1 MDILAAV
8 GAGQSPADAHT
19 HLHAPGRVCKHARRS
34 AAASPCASLGF
45 RAPLHSASSLGLIAR
60 ADDLRSSHSD
70 RFAPVPHRSFVSQP
84 AATPLAVKPERREQ
98 RGEALP
104 IICDLGATPSSGKEN
119 GDAFHRLS
127 ALQVGKDSSPNTAA
141 AEATAIAGIAALTQ
155 LSRQERRAAA
165 EESGGEEFGGRCDS
179 ESDASSQY
187 PTISECSAEE
197 ECAAGALM
205 ALISNFGGQRNRNRK
220 RPRSLDIDPSAS
232 PTSKPKKGRGG
243 DSASARRCSLTTA
256 SPRSGGRRKGSTS
269 ASSTAADSAKSLKAA
284 SSRRGSASSRR
295 SGGRAGGGGGK
306 DEAMQGRDGSGAGGG
321 RLGVSSAAA
330 SLVGNGSLG
339 SRADVAMAAIPNSG
353 RNRKPCNCKNSKCL
367 KLYCECFAAGVYCE
381 GACKFFLNACHR
393 FFFDTGF
400 L

>member
-1 MDILAAV
+1 MICVLHTRTTAKCC
-8 GAGQSPADAHT
+8 PA
-19 HLHAPGRVCKHARRS
+19 RC
-34 AAASPCASLGF
+34 
-45 RAPLHSASSLGLIAR
+45 
-60 ADDLRSSHSD
+60 
-70 RFAPVPHRSFVSQP
+70 APVPHRSFVSQP

-141 AEATAIAGIAALTQ
+141 AEATAIAGITALTQ

-165 EESGGEEFGGRCDS
+165 EDSGGEEFGGRGDS
-179 ESDASSQY
+179 ESDASSQH

-256 SPRSGGRRKGSTS
+256 SPRSGGRRKGSSS

-381 GACKFFLNACHR
+381 GARKFF
-393 FFFDTGF
+393 
-400 L
+400 

>member
-1 MDILAAV
+1 MICVLHTRTTAKCC
-8 GAGQSPADAHT
+8 PA
-19 HLHAPGRVCKHARRS
+19 RC
-34 AAASPCASLGF
+34 
-45 RAPLHSASSLGLIAR
+45 
-60 ADDLRSSHSD
+60 
-70 RFAPVPHRSFVSQP
+70 APVPHRSFVSQP

-141 AEATAIAGIAALTQ
+141 AEATAIAGITALTQ

-165 EESGGEEFGGRCDS
+165 EDSGGEEFGGRGDS
-179 ESDASSQY
+179 ESDASSQH

-205 ALISNFGGQRNRNRK
+205 ALISNFGGQRSRNRK

-256 SPRSGGRRKGSTS
+256 SPRSGGRRKGSSS

-295 SGGRAGGGGGK
+295 SGGRAGGGGGN
-306 DEAMQGRDGSGAGGG
+306 EAMQGRDGSGAGGG
-321 RLGVSSAAA
+321 RLSVSSAAA

-381 GACKFFLNACHR
+381 GARKFFLNACHR
-393 FFFDTGF
+393 FFFDRGF
-400 L
+400 LQ